1 MTSEQLANLAEILC
15 LLAVAVTLVYLVFRM
30 PRTRTYRAA
39 IGVALAAA
47 FILVWVNLAVG
58 IIGDSDNV
66 ANLLYVAVL
75 VVGIIGAIIARFQPH
90 GMARALS
97 AMALAQAL
105 VVAIV
110 LIGGLGVPEKPRTG
124 VILILNGFFIA
135 LWLGSAMLFQKA
147 AREQTLLDA

>member
-58 IIGDSDNV
+58 IIGSDNV

-90 GMARALS
+90 GMARALF

-124 VILILNGFFIA
+124 AILILNGFFIV

-147 AREQTLLDA
+147 AREQTLFDA